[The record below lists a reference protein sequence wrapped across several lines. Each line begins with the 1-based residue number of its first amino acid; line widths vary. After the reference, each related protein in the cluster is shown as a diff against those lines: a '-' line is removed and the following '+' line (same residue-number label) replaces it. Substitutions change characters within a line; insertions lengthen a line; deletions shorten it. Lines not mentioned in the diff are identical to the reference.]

1 MKKQLSLILAAL
13 MLGAALASCGGA
25 QTETPVDTQ
34 ADTQETGT
42 DTAADTEE
50 IYDPFAGM
58 PEKDYNGYE
67 FTILTRNLD
76 RWTEDMYV
84 AEATGD
90 IVNDAIFDRNSRI
103 EEAYNIKIVSQR
115 SSDSNSEMDAKT
127 SILADDDAYDIVVP
141 HGRAAFEYAAQGLVL
156 DWNTELP
163 YVNLDNPWWDQDA
176 RENFSINHKLYVMI
190 GDISYCSM
198 GAANVMLF
206 NKQLFNQLD
215 LEYPYQTVRD
225 GKWTFEMFAAM
236 VKDAGADLNGD
247 GAIDIKDDR
256 FGYLTQKWI
265 GPVQAFATSGLRVFS
280 KDENDIPY
288 ISFMSDKTV
297 DVFNRYFDL
306 LDLDAVY
313 LDDSAVSYVEELF
326 NTFREGRAL
335 FEDLNMFNISDMRS
349 MDADFGIIPWPKY
362 DEASEYCT
370 NVDAG
375 TNMIVIPITARDPER
390 TSLVLEAM
398 GNIGYHKVLPAYF
411 EVAIQTK
418 ASRDTDSAEMLEII
432 KSARIFDLG
441 YYSSSAAGKFNNE
454 FVNFIDTPSLGRNIS
469 SFYEKNIKSAQKAL
483 DKMITFYTE

>member
-50 IYDPFAGM
+50 VYDPFAGM
-58 PEKDYNGYE
+58 PEKDYGGYE

-76 RWTEDMYV
+76 RWTDDMYI

-90 IVNDAIFDRNSRI
+90 IVDDAIFDRNSLI
-103 EEAYNIKIVSQR
+103 EETYNITIVSQR

-176 RENFSINHKLYVMI
+176 RNSFSINHKLYVMI

-215 LEYPYQTVRD
+215 LEYPYQMVRD
-225 GKWTFEMFAAM
+225 GKWTFEVFAEM

-247 GAIDIKDDR
+247 GEINIKDDR
-256 FGYLTQKWI
+256 FGYLTQKWV

-313 LDDSAVSYVEELF
+313 LDDSAVSYVE
-326 NTFREGRAL
+326 
-335 FEDLNMFNISDMRS
+335 
-349 MDADFGIIPWPKY
+349 
-362 DEASEYCT
+362 
-370 NVDAG
+370 
-375 TNMIVIPITARDPER
+375 
-390 TSLVLEAM
+390 
-398 GNIGYHKVLPAYF
+398 
-411 EVAIQTK
+411 
-418 ASRDTDSAEMLEII
+418 
-432 KSARIFDLG
+432 
-441 YYSSSAAGKFNNE
+441 
-454 FVNFIDTPSLGRNIS
+454 
-469 SFYEKNIKSAQKAL
+469 
-483 DKMITFYTE
+483 